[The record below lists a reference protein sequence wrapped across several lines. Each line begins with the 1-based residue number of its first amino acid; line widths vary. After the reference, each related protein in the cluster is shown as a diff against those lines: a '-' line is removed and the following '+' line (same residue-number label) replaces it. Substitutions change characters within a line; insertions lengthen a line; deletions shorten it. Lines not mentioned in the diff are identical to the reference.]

1 MNITLKK
8 AKRKIWWIQVHC
20 TASREG
26 EWQTVD
32 DIWEI
37 QRKRTDSKFRK
48 IAYNYIVYLDG
59 TIHEGRDVEEQPAG
73 IKYDNKG
80 AIAVV
85 YVGGT
90 ITNPKNPKD
99 PNGLPK
105 DTRTLQQKES
115 LDNLIRELCKLYEIK
130 EIVGHYERAKKS
142 CPCFNAK
149 KEYNKYI
156 NSNVTVQDPYTI
168 AGNFPSY
175 NGNGGGSTVQS
186 VSNTDVERNPCPP
199 SYGSGSV
206 YDTTSLMQPAEKF
219 SGNTK
224 EVCKK
229 CYNYFR
235 QNGCSDACAK
245 GILANIYA
253 ESSFNYS
260 VLGWDG
266 STSSGHFGIGG
277 GLIGF
282 YYNGLLKNIAKFYG
296 KTTEID
302 NLNTA
307 VKNSG
312 LPYPRVP
319 CSEKNRQH
327 IKNKG
332 FVFPFGLEDQ
342 LNYLVKECIKSNV
355 KTMSDPRVAAKWWID
370 NVEKPSKRPDRWAL
384 YGNTINKMLE

>member
-1 MNITLKK
+1 MNITFKK
-8 AKRKIWWIQVHC
+8 AKREITWLQIHC

-26 EWQTVD
+26 QWQTVQ
-32 DIWEI
+32 EI
-37 QRKRTDSKFRK
+37 NKLHKDRGLFGRCC
-48 IAYNYIVYLDG
+48 AYHYVVYLDG
-59 TIHEGRDVEEQPAG
+59 TIHEGRNVEMVSAG
-73 IKYDNKG
+73 LKHNNKG
-80 AIAVV
+80 SIAIV

-99 PNGLPK
+99 PNGLAK
-105 DTRTLQQKES
+105 DTRTLEQKES
-115 LDNLIRELCKLYEIK
+115 MYNLVKELCKLYKINR
-130 EIVGHYERAKKS
+130 IIGHYEVQNKP
-142 CPCFNAK
+142 CPCFNAHE
-149 KEYNKYI
+149 EYKHLI
-156 NSNVTVQDPYTI
+156 GDTTTVKGPNALT
-168 AGNFPSY
+168 GTFPSY
-175 NGNGGGSTVQS
+175 GNGGGSTVQS
-186 VSNTDVERNPCPP
+186 LSNTDVERNPCPP

-219 SGNTK
+219 SGNAK

-253 ESSFNYS
+253 ESGFNYS

-282 YYNGLLKNIAKFYG
+282 YYNGLLKNIANFYG
-296 KTTEID
+296 KTPEID
-302 NLNTA
+302 NLNTE

-312 LPYPRVP
+312 LPYPRTP

-342 LNYLVKECIKSNV
+342 LNYLVKECIKSNI
-355 KTMSDPRVAAKWWID
+355 KTMSDPRDAAKWWID
-370 NVEKPSKRPDRWAL
+370 NVEKPAKKPDRWAL

>member
-32 DIWEI
+32 DIWDI
-37 QRKRTDSKFRK
+37 QKKRTDVKFKK
-48 IAYNYIVYLDG
+48 IAYNYVVYLDG

-73 IKYDNKG
+73 ILSNNKG

-90 ITNPKNPKD
+90 ITNPKKPEDK
-99 PNGLPK
+99 NGLAK

-130 EIVGHYERAKKS
+130 EIVGHYEQADKP

-156 NSNVTVQDPYTI
+156 NSNVTVRDPDAI
-168 AGNFPSY
+168 AGNFSSY
-175 NGNGGGSTVQS
+175 NGNGGGSSVQI
-186 VSNTDVERNPCPP
+186 SNTDVERKTCPP
-199 SYGSGSV
+199 SYGSGSI
-206 YDTTSLMQPAEKF
+206 YDTTLMQPAEKF
-219 SGNTK
+219 NGDAK

-245 GILANIYA
+245 GILVNIRA
-253 ESSFNYS
+253 ECSFDYS
-260 VLGWDG
+260 VLTWDG
-266 STSSGHFGIGG
+266 NEQQGHFGIGG

-282 YYNGLLKNIAKFYG
+282 YYNGRLPELAKFYG
-296 KTTEID
+296 KTDEIN

-312 LPYPRVP
+312 LPYPRVGY
-319 CSEKNRQH
+319 SAKNRQH

-342 LNYLVKECIKSNV
+342 LRFITTAYIDSNL
-355 KTMSDPRVAAKWWID
+355 KTMSDPREVAKWWID
-370 NVEKPSKRPDRWAL
+370 NIEKPLNKPDRWAL
-384 YGNTINKMLE
+384 YGNTIIKMLE